1 MQTRAAQHGTTAQSN
16 PLLPTQNLFNWL
28 KSRRGHQ
35 RIAKEVRQVKLHWFI
50 NMTMIATRSIKGKRT
65 SHRALFGGGRLP
77 RSCKEKTE
85 ELWKAGEPLRNALRR
100 LGMLMLTPLWLK
112 VRAAPVV
119 SISFIKK
126 SLLQREN
133 MNGAPD
139 GFLHTFQQFWCD
151 LFRWCACVRTSANE
165 IIIPG

>member
-1 MQTRAAQHGTTAQSN
+1 MEPQLNLIRSF
-16 PLLPTQNLFNWL
+16 PLKIFLIDW
-28 KSRRGHQ
+28 K
-35 RIAKEVRQVKLHWFI
+35 AKEATNALQRRWGRWSCTDLWIWRIIASI
-50 NMTMIATRSIKGKRT
+50 NGKE
-65 SHRALFGGGRLP
+65 HHIELCLVAVRLP

-100 LGMLMLTPLWLK
+100 LGMLVLTPLWLK

-139 GFLHTFQQFWCD
+139 GFLHTFEQFWCD